1 MKPLARW
8 IKAVA
13 ARGLAA
19 ALYRLSHAAMWTAG
33 KAGAWLF
40 TLGRRLESWHVPIDL
55 QTACDAVKTLSPHE
69 RRLALCLLR
78 LSLRWGWIDQLP
90 PLDRLPRADT
100 PALGNDL
107 LLLLYAPEIAEAFR
121 PHVFPPAGEP

>member
-90 PLDRLPRADT
+90 PLDRLPRDGT
-100 PALGNDL
+100 PGLGNGIL
-107 LLLLYAPEIAEAFR
+107 LA
-121 PHVFPPAGEP
+121 V